1 MNQQIEQQ
9 SEASLYKVPSLTWTA
24 PTLWTILWR
33 WGLATAGGAILAFIP
48 AFIGF
53 FLAFSIRTDSAT
65 IIIALITA
73 AAMAAPI
80 ALFQREV
87 LGTLSELEGWW
98 VRATVAG
105 AVAGVGLI
113 ILDMVFDV
121 IDPLLRLLLGNI
133 YYYNSLIGFFGQ
145 IGLVIGI
152 GQWLV
157 LRRSVP
163 RAGWWIAANLLAGMV
178 VGWIGELRGEEFVLG
193 IFQLLAHTIITGI
206 TLRLL
211 LGQRRFDSDRP

>member
-1 MNQQIEQQ
+1 MKQ
-9 SEASLYKVPSLTWTA
+9 SIDQPAASYHVPALTWTA
-24 PTLWTILWR
+24 PTLWSVLWR
-33 WGLATAGGAILAFIP
+33 WGLATAGGVILAFIP

-53 FLAFSIRTDSAT
+53 FLALSIDSESAAK
-65 IIIALITA
+65 IIALITG

-113 ILDMVFDV
+113 ILDITFDV
-121 IDPLLRLLLGNI
+121 IDPLLRLVFGNI
-133 YYYNSLIGFFGQ
+133 YYYNSLIGFFGL
-145 IGLVIGI
+145 IGLGFGI

-157 LRRSVP
+157 LRRSVA
-163 RAGWWIAANLLAGMV
+163 RAGWWIGANLLAGLV
-178 VGWIGELRGEEFVLG
+178 IGWIGGLSGEEFILG
-193 IFQLLAHTIITGI
+193 ILQLLVYTLITGI